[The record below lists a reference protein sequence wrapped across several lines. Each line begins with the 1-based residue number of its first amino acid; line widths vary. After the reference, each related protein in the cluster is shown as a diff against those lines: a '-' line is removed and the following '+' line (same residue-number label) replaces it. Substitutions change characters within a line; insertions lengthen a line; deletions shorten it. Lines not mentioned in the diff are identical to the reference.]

1 MEEVVEEKQTF
12 RDKISKFLPLIIFA
26 IIALVIGLSMIG
38 NFYRVKIDGEKV
50 FYHLYDIIGQS
61 NVGVRVQIF
70 FIVIYL
76 VLPVIA
82 AILLLFD
89 KVHKNFSTVSLFLL
103 LFSAVVSI
111 VAKDVF
117 ASMLS
122 NNLGVDCELDK
133 VYFCGVLPTI
143 GYFVLSIIVLSYSVN
158 KVEFSVRDIT
168 ESGVLIAIALGLNF
182 IRLFPAPTGGSV
194 NLQMLPL
201 FILALRRGPLK
212 GFIGCGIVYGLIS
225 CLTDG
230 WGFAFFPFDYLIGF
244 GSCSFLGFLSPY
256 ILNNGKDTYN
266 VKGEIFLFVGGIVAT
281 FIRFVGGCISSMF
294 FYSLEFVEAMIYNVG
309 YVFISGGI
317 SLAIVMMMY
326 GPLLKVNKRFP
337 AEQ

>member
-61 NVGVRVQIF
+61 NAGIRVQIF

-89 KVHKNFSTVSLFLL
+89 KVHKNFSTVALFLL

-117 ASMLS
+117 VSMLS
-122 NNLGVDCELDK
+122 NNLGLDCEVDK

>member
-158 KVEFSVRDIT
+158 KIEFSVRDIT

-266 VKGEIFLFVGGIVAT
+266 VKGEIFLLVGGLVAT